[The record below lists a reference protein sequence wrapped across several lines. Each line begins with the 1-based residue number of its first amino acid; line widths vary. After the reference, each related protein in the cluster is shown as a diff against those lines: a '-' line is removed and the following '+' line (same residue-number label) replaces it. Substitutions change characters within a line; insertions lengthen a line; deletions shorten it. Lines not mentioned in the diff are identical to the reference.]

1 MAKILA
7 LIILVL
13 VFVPVTAFAQ
23 EYNQSMTG
31 LITEGKIES
40 DKAKLN
46 LDEIR
51 GIHVVCQDGASDRDF
66 SIMPSCLEFTKA
78 YNRAISKLL
87 SENSDSINDIF
98 NE

>member
-23 EYNQSMTG
+23 KYNQSMTD
-31 LITEGKIES
+31 LITEGLMES

-51 GIHVVCQDGASDRDF
+51 SIHMVCQDAVSDRDF
-66 SIMPSCLEFTKA
+66 SIMPSCLEFTRA
-78 YNRAISKLL
+78 YNQAISKLL
-87 SENSDSINDIF
+87 SEKSDSITDIS
-98 NE
+98 NG

>member
-31 LITEGKIES
+31 LITEGIMES
-40 DKAKLN
+40 DKAKMN
-46 LDEIR
+46 LDE
-51 GIHVVCQDGASDRDF
+51 
-66 SIMPSCLEFTKA
+66 K
-78 YNRAISKLL
+78 
-87 SENSDSINDIF
+87 
-98 NE
+98 